1 VTTRGARGGAFLL
14 AGIML
19 LLTLSSS
26 PVDYRESD
34 RAGDEPVLPRGPEIR
49 PDAPLGTDPPT
60 EDIPHDPAPE
70 PPSLPCGD
78 LDGLPN
84 EESLTALIEEEP
96 DPMSQ
101 VTLLSDFSASGPASA
116 PPGYSETNVQVA
128 GVDEPDL
135 VKTDGTYIYTI
146 SNGSVVIVMAYP
158 PEDARVVARIPLPD
172 RTYWWGW
179 WEGWWWGWH
188 GYPASPSGIFLHGNR
203 LVVLQ
208 QSYFTTVVPWSYNY
222 TDGATGQV
230 RTSTYNITAYHPL
243 TQALVYDVSNPGV
256 PQLYRNVTVSGGFQ
270 GARMIGQHVYLVTS
284 EYLYN
289 YPGYPLILPA
299 VWYEGGY
306 YRLYAP
312 DIILPWGLYYPH
324 NLVLLT
330 AFSVEDR
337 DTPES
342 EALLVDSWTQLYV
355 SLHNIYVIGYDGWWW
370 SPWFWDAW
378 WGSWWLGT
386 GNTTIHKY
394 AISRGTFCY
403 VGAGQVPGWPISRWA
418 FDERDEHLR
427 VATETQRFDRWR
439 PAAPQSSN
447 VYVLN
452 ATLAPVSALERIAP
466 GEDMTAVRYVGDRAF
481 LVTYGAPAPAVR
493 PSDPLFVIDLSDPTA
508 PSILGELVLP
518 GFSTYLHPFDADHL
532 LGLGRD
538 DCPGSTVN
546 NPWWPRCLKLSL
558 FDVSDLGSPKEVA
571 RYIVGE
577 GDRAWSGSEA
587 SWDPHAFLFIPSKG
601 LLLIPVEW
609 SSWGS
614 TPQEYRYFEGLFA
627 LSVSLDRGFE
637 VVWTDTHLGGPP
649 CPYVESAFSYSY
661 FAYAWRCDIR
671 RALYIGE
678 VAYTVSQALVRM
690 KDLVT
695 GSLLG
700 EVALIE
706 G

>member
-1 VTTRGARGGAFLL
+1 
-14 AGIML
+14 M
-19 LLTLSSS
+19 
-26 PVDYRESD
+26 
-34 RAGDEPVLPRGPEIR
+34 
-49 PDAPLGTDPPT
+49 
-60 EDIPHDPAPE
+60 PA
-70 PPSLPCGD
+70 
-78 LDGLPN
+78 
-84 EESLTALIEEEP
+84 T
-96 DPMSQ
+96 
-101 VTLLSDFSASGPASA
+101 
-116 PPGYSETNVQVA
+116 
-128 GVDEPDL
+128 
-135 VKTDGTYIYTI
+135 
-146 SNGSVVIVMAYP
+146 
-158 PEDARVVARIPLPD
+158 
-172 RTYWWGW
+172 
-179 WEGWWWGWH
+179 
-188 GYPASPSGIFLHGNR
+188 
-203 LVVLQ
+203 
-208 QSYFTTVVPWSYNY
+208 
-222 TDGATGQV
+222 
-230 RTSTYNITAYHPL
+230 
-243 TQALVYDVSNPGV
+243 
-256 PQLYRNVTVSGGFQ
+256 
-270 GARMIGQHVYLVTS
+270 
-284 EYLYN
+284 
-289 YPGYPLILPA
+289 
-299 VWYEGGY
+299 
-306 YRLYAP
+306 
-312 DIILPWGLYYPH
+312 
-324 NLVLLT
+324 
-330 AFSVEDR
+330 
-337 DTPES
+337 
-342 EALLVDSWTQLYV
+342 
-355 SLHNIYVIGYDGWWW
+355 
-370 SPWFWDAW
+370 
-378 WGSWWLGT
+378 
-386 GNTTIHKY
+386 
-394 AISRGTFCY
+394 
-403 VGAGQVPGWPISRWA
+403 SRWV
-418 FDERDEHLR
+418 R
-427 VATETQRFDRWR
+427 
-439 PAAPQSSN
+439 
-447 VYVLN
+447 Y
-452 ATLAPVSALERIAP
+452 PVSA
-466 GEDMTAVRYVGDRAF
+466 TTS
-481 LVTYGAPAPAVR
+481 LVTAQVGTQGKQRGTANTSDSFTIPGSANNQLKINVDGAGAPAPAVR